1 MSESETFSA
10 RKKSISA
17 VGIGTIMII
26 RIMMTLDEMSTS
38 VLKNMLFILSKLSP
52 CAAMLELKYWFYSS
66 VWRRSPEFQL
76 RPYKDL
82 PGCTRLPRRWQTVPA
97 QPVCSLQLVCHNVW
111 QAL

>member
-38 VLKNMLFILSKLSP
+38 VLKNMLFILSKLNP
-52 CAAMLELKYWFYSS
+52 CAAMLELKYSFYSS
-66 VWRRSPEFQL
+66 VCRRSPEFPL
-76 RPYKDL
+76 RLYKDQL
-82 PGCTRLPRRWQTVPA
+82 GCIRLPRLLQKVPE
-97 QPVCSLQLVCHNVW
+97 QQVCSLQLVCHNVLR
-111 QAL
+111 AL